1 MRTLAPTLTEGQRRA
16 HWLKTLTQWH
26 WVSSAI
32 CLMGMLL
39 FSFTGI
45 TLNHAAQIESKP
57 VVNTRHAQVPMQLL
71 AAQALQGKQSAPLP
85 SDLSQWLRDELGID
99 AAGRDAEWSREEIYL
114 SLPRPGGDAWVSID
128 RANGELELEVTDRG
142 WLAFA
147 NDLHKGRHTGVAW
160 SWFIDLFAAACLV
173 FSVSGLLIL
182 KLRASKRAA
191 TWPIVGLGAAVP
203 LLLVIAFIH

>member
-1 MRTLAPTLTEGQRRA
+1 MPVLTPTLTEGQRRA

-26 WVSSAI
+26 WISSAV

-45 TLNHAAQIESKP
+45 TLNHASQIESAP
-57 VVNTRHAQVPMQLL
+57 QVTTRRAHVPMSVLG
-71 AAQALQGKQSAPLP
+71 ATDAEKRSVPLDP
-85 SDLSQWLRDELGID
+85 TLSRWLRDELDVD
-99 AAGRDAEWSREEIYL
+99 AAGREAEWSADEIYL
-114 SLPRPGGDAWVSID
+114 SLPRPGGDAWLRID
-128 RANGELELEVTDRG
+128 RTSGDLEYEITDRG

-147 NDLHKGRHTGVAW
+147 NDLHKGRHTGLAW

-191 TWPIVGLGAAVP
+191 TWPFVGLGAAVP

>member
-45 TLNHAAQIESKP
+45 TLNHASEIEAKP
-57 VVNTRHAQVPMQLL
+57 VVTTRHARVPVQLL
-71 AAQALQGKQSAPLP
+71 AGALTDQQRNAPLTP
-85 SDLSQWLRDELGID
+85 DLSRWLHEELGID
-99 AAGRDAEWSREEIYL
+99 AEGREAEWSRDEIYL
-114 SLPRPGGDAWVSID
+114 AMPRPGGDAWLRIA
-128 RANGELELEVTDRG
+128 RATGELEHESTDRG

-160 SWFIDLFAAACLV
+160 RWFIDVFAAACLV

-191 TWPIVGLGAAVP
+191 TWPVVGLGAVVP
-203 LLLVIAFIH
+203 LLLVIVFIH

>member
-1 MRTLAPTLTEGQRRA
+1 MRTLNATLTEGQRRA

-26 WVSSAI
+26 WVSSAM

-45 TLNHAAQIESKP
+45 TLNHAAQIESRP
-57 VVNTRHAQVPMQLL
+57 VVASRRAQVPMQLL
-71 AAQALQGKQSAPLP
+71 APADATRKSAPLSP
-85 SDLSQWLRDELGID
+85 GLTRWLHHEIGVD
-99 AAGRDAEWSREEIYL
+99 AEGREAEWSPGEIYL
-114 SLPRPGGDAWVSID
+114 SLPRPGGDAWLRID
-128 RANGELELEVTDRG
+128 RTSGELEHEVTDRG

-147 NDLHKGRHTGVAW
+147 NDLHKGRHTGLAW

-191 TWPIVGLGAAVP
+191 TWPVVGLGTAVP
-203 LLLVIAFIH
+203 LLLVMAFIH

>member
-1 MRTLAPTLTEGQRRA
+1 MRTLTPTLTEGQRRA

-26 WVSSAI
+26 WVSSAV

-45 TLNHAAQIESKP
+45 TLNHASQIEARP
-57 VVNTRHAQVPMQLL
+57 VVNTRRAQVPMQLL
-71 AAQALQGKQSAPLP
+71 AAALPQGKPSAPLP
-85 SDLSQWLRDELGID
+85 ADLAKWLGDELGID
-99 AAGRDAEWSREEIYL
+99 AADREAEWSRDEIYL
-114 SLPRPGGDAWVSID
+114 SLPRAGGDAWLRID
-128 RANGELELEVTDRG
+128 RASGELEHETTDRG

-160 SWFIDLFAAACLV
+160 RWFIDLFAAACLV

-191 TWPIVGLGAAVP
+191 TWPVVGLGAAVP

>member
-1 MRTLAPTLTEGQRRA
+1 MRTLNPTLTEGQRRA

-26 WVSSAI
+26 WVSSAV

-45 TLNHAAQIESKP
+45 TLNHASQIESAP
-57 VVNTRHAQVPMQLL
+57 QVSTRKAQVPMQLL
-71 AAQALQGKQSAPLP
+71 GDAKAGRKSAPLGP
-85 SDLSQWLRDELGID
+85 ELARWLHEELGVD
-99 AAGRDAEWSREEIYL
+99 AEGREAEWSPDEIYL
-114 SLPRPGGDAWVSID
+114 SLPRPGGDAWLRID
-128 RANGELELEVTDRG
+128 RSSGELEHEVTDRG

-147 NDLHKGRHTGVAW
+147 NDLHKGRHTGLAW

-191 TWPIVGLGAAVP
+191 TWPVVGLGAAVP